1 MTQDLSDCYDT
12 VIIGGG
18 PVGLFG
24 AYYAGLRDM
33 TVRLID
39 RRHELGGQLTAI
51 YPEKWV
57 YDIPG
62 IPAIRGKELNENLL
76 RQIAPY
82 GIPRSLNEEVVLVR
96 KNRNNILCIETRR
109 GTTISA
115 KTVMLCLG
123 MGAHIPR
130 RLNIDNLTEYEGK
143 GVHYG
148 VHSIDTFRNKRVIV
162 VGGGDSALD
171 LALTIVNDCQSLYV
185 LHRSDRFNAHEE
197 TTKKLYASNAEI
209 KTFTELTSIQGDQN
223 HVTHATIRN
232 SKTGETDVIEI
243 DEIIIAIGLLFN
255 LECLAEWG
263 LEMEGNCVHV
273 DHNRRT
279 SIPGI
284 YAAGDIASYPGKVKL
299 IGTGT
304 AEIIQA
310 VNDAKSYIHEQFPY
324 L

>member
-1 MTQDLSDCYDT
+1 VKTDLVECYDT

-33 TVRLID
+33 SVRLVD
-39 RRHELGGQLTAI
+39 RRNELGGQLTAI

-62 IPAIRGKELNENLL
+62 IPAIRGKELHQNLL
-76 RQIAPY
+76 KQIAPY
-82 GIPRSLNEEVVLVR
+82 NIPRSLNEEVVLVR
-96 KNRNNILCIETRR
+96 KNRNNILCIETKS
-109 GTTISA
+109 GTVINS
-115 KTVMLCLG
+115 KTAMLCLG

-130 RLNIDNLTEYEGK
+130 RLDIKNLTQYEGK
-143 GVHYG
+143 GIHYG
-148 VHSIDTFRNKRVIV
+148 VHSLDKFHNKRVIV

-171 LALTIVNDCQSLYV
+171 LALTIVDECQHLYA

-197 TTKKLYASNAEI
+197 TTKKLYSSNAEI
-209 KTFTELTSIQGDQN
+209 RTFTEVIGIEGDGN
-223 HVTHATIRN
+223 HVTHAEIRN
-232 SKTGETDVIEI
+232 TKTKEVSKIEI
-243 DEIIIAIGLLFN
+243 DEVIVAIGLLFN
-255 LECLAEWG
+255 LEQLSEWG
-263 LEMEGNCVHV
+263 LEMQDNCILV
-273 DHNRRT
+273 DHNRAT

-284 YAAGDIASYPGKVKL
+284 YAAGDIATYPGKVKL

-310 VNDAKSYIHEQFPY
+310 VSNAKLYNNEHFPY